1 MASPTR
7 QGGAEGEDGDSG
19 DRLAVE
25 AEETGIPR
33 IKMLPPPKPFQ
44 AQFLVL
50 APIQPSRAQ
59 WAYRKKT
66 AVTLLCTNRASEPG
80 RDS

>member
-25 AEETGIPR
+25 AEETGVPR
-33 IKMLPPPKPFQ
+33 IKMLAPKAIPSSVPGTCTYS
-44 AQFLVL
+44 A
-50 APIQPSRAQ
+50 IQNPVGIQ
-59 WAYRKKT
+59 
-66 AVTLLCTNRASEPG
+66 EE
-80 RDS
+80 DSYYTVVY